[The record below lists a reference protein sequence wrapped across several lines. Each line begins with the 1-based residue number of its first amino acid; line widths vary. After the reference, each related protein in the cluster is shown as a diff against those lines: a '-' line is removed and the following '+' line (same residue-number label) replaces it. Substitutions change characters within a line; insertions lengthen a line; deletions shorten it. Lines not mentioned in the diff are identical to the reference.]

1 MKRICKYTLIILC
14 AFWITK
20 SSAQTKVLN
29 SLLPITTIKYETDSV
44 LVSVPVGKN
53 MGVKINQSG
62 GVLTKYYVGDEYE
75 SRNNQIIGT
84 VTIRQVF
91 DTFALGAFFYS
102 SSVDTDSIQVFHN
115 DLVSLDLQIPEDT
128 YVGILAQL
136 KSFNIDLSYPM
147 DSESRAD
154 SKTRFYD
161 WNTIV
166 RIKNW
171 EDEKKILNQML
182 KELKITGSLYNDSAA
197 FPSFYERYESGR
209 FDGYA
214 LIEMLTKSDLLD
226 VVMFLEF
233 VSDFPYKYIGY
244 NFFLDETFAT
254 WGINKTPLPSK
265 IEKPLQQFYS
275 NTINER
281 DDWGHPYYLLQIKDK
296 KNWLDDFSLKDTLED
311 YNALI
316 DLWKFQENDSL
327 INDVRILKINYL
339 NTDYKEILKV
349 TDEIMSSNDRGVDNS
364 MWWSRAA
371 AQYMLKDYENA
382 IISFDSANLL
392 IEHSSVYAYRA
403 WSRMFLGNWKD
414 ARDDIRKAYSLDT
427 LHPFWS
433 ALMGNMFLLM
443 NQKDSASFYYT
454 KSLVNMGS
462 QSEFKA
468 VTDDFDVFLKRG
480 WHEENSKYFKDFF
493 ATYYDTSHL
502 RERLLSNDFFNQML
516 NIDDDYAQKLP
527 LIDSAIYYE
536 QMNPYAR
543 MDKLRMYYRWKGY
556 SYFKL
561 IDYPRSLYFYEKAL
575 EINLNHIMDADDLF
589 NDYDDLAYLAKL
601 CNDTIKERKY
611 TEFKNGALHKKTG
624 GSERNLF
631 VFNIENTQNKKDSNF
646 FIDKLLHIE
655 NRAFKHKVVRNFER
669 NSVKSLDQQ
678 IDLLLQTAS
687 KEDVFVFYFDGK
699 TYWNQM
705 SGSKGILI
713 GNDSISSEKI
723 QVIFSFLPVQN
734 SLLILDGDQF
744 HFVEDFIIYKEKN
757 TDPAWEIN
765 LHIITNNRGKI
776 RIDST
781 QNGLLSWS
789 LSEIFN
795 QNKTLSSDML
805 KTQTETYLAEK
816 GMFWSVKSYAIGYPF
831 LLYNTRME
839 EKVSNPDN
847 RTRGAAVEYIEE
859 NTLAENKEKPSGSY
873 ALVFGINEYKYWNSL
888 KNPINDARAI
898 HQILSQ
904 KYGFESR
911 LILNATALEMEASI
925 RSVKNLNAER
935 IVVFYAGHGFFEEET
950 QNGFLVLSDSKLS
963 ENDPKKTSY
972 YDYYR
977 LVTFL
982 ENLKCKNILLVLD
995 ACFSGTIEKN
1005 GKNLGEGICI
1015 EDNSGGNGFSKDMYL
1030 NLTDSVFI
1038 ARHMR
1043 CHNMKFI
1050 TSGGKE
1056 YVPDGSGEHSPFAS
1070 KLIEVLQK
1078 DSRVLSYSEIRSGLL
1093 RVDPQ
1098 PRFGRF
1104 GTDAASSEFLLVPL
1118 KKL

>member
-1 MKRICKYTLIILC
+1 MKRICQFSLLILC
-14 AFWITK
+14 SLLITYA
-20 SSAQTKVLN
+20 SAQTKILN
-29 SLLPITTIKYETDSV
+29 SLLPLTTTKYVSDSV
-44 LVSVPVGKN
+44 LVRVPVGKN

-62 GVLTKYYVGDEYE
+62 GVLTKYYAGDEYE

-91 DTFALGAFFYS
+91 DTFALGTFIYS
-102 SSVDTDSIQVFHN
+102 SSVDTNLIQIFHN
-115 DLVSLDLQIPEDT
+115 DLVSLDLQIPVNT

-136 KSFNIDLSYPM
+136 KSLNIELSFPK
-147 DSESRAD
+147 DADSRANT
-154 SKTRFYD
+154 KTSFYD

-166 RIKNW
+166 NIKSW
-171 EDEKKILNQML
+171 EDEKIILNQML
-182 KELKITGSLYNDSAA
+182 QELKITGSLFSDSAA
-197 FPSFYERYESGR
+197 YPSFYQRYESGR

-214 LIEMLTKSDLLD
+214 LIEMLTQSDCLD
-226 VVMFLEF
+226 VVMFLDF

-254 WGINKTPLPSK
+254 WGINQTPLPSEIDK
-265 IEKPLQQFYS
+265 SLRKFYS
-275 NTINER
+275 NTISTPN
-281 DDWGHPYYLLQIKDK
+281 DWGNPFYLLQIKDK
-296 KNWLDDFSLKDTLED
+296 KKWLDDFPLKDTLND

-316 DLWKFQENDSL
+316 DLWRFQENDSL
-327 INDVRILKINYL
+327 INYVRILKINYL
-339 NTDYKEILKV
+339 NIDYKEILKV
-349 TDEIMSSNDRGVDNS
+349 TDEILSSNDKSVDNS

-382 IISFDSANLL
+382 IISFDSANVL

-414 ARDDIRKAYSLDT
+414 AREDIRKAYSLDT

-454 KSLVNMGS
+454 KSLVNMS
-462 QSEFKA
+462 SESEFKA

-480 WHEENSKYFKDFF
+480 WQEENSAYYKDFF
-493 ATYYDTSHL
+493 STYYDTSGL
-502 RERLLSNDFFNQML
+502 RARLFSNDFFNQML
-516 NIDDDYAQKLP
+516 DIDDDYAQKLP

-536 QMNPYAR
+536 QKYPYAR
-543 MDKLRMYYRWKGY
+543 MDKLRMYNRWKGY

-561 IDYPRSLYFYEKAL
+561 MNYTKSLHFYEKAL
-575 EINLNHIMDADDLF
+575 EINLNHLMDADDFF

-601 CNDTIKERKY
+601 CKDTIKEKKY
-611 TEFKNGALHKKTG
+611 TEFKNGALHKKT
-624 GSERNLF
+624 STSDRNLF
-631 VFNIENTQNKKDSNF
+631 VFNIENTQIKKDSSF
-646 FIDKLLHIE
+646 FIEKLLQSD
-655 NRAFKHKVVRNFER
+655 NRAFKHKAVRNFEQ

-678 IDLLLQTAS
+678 IDGLLQTAS
-687 KEDVFVFYFDGK
+687 KEDVFVFYFEGK
-699 TYWNQM
+699 TYWNPM
-705 SGSKGILI
+705 TGSKGILI
-713 GNDSISSEKI
+713 GNDSISSEKLQI
-723 QVIFSFLPVQN
+723 IFSFLPVQN
-734 SLLILDGDQF
+734 CLLILDGDQF
-744 HFVEDFIIYKEKN
+744 QFVEDFIIYKEKN
-757 TDPAWEIN
+757 TDPAWDIN
-765 LHIITNNRGKI
+765 LHIITNNREKI

-781 QNGLLSWS
+781 QSGLLTWS
-789 LSEIFN
+789 LTEIFD

-805 KTQTETYLAEK
+805 KTHTETYLAGK

-831 LLYNTRME
+831 LLFNTRIE
-839 EKVSNPDN
+839 EKVHNPGN
-847 RTRGAAVEYIEE
+847 RTRGAAVEYFEE

-873 ALVFGINEYKYWNSL
+873 ALVFGINDYKYWNSL

-925 RSVKNLNAER
+925 RSIKNLNAER

-982 ENLKCKNILLVLD
+982 ENLKCKNILLVID

-1005 GKNLGEGICI
+1005 GKNLGEGICSQ
-1015 EDNSGGNGFSKDMYL
+1015 DHSGDKGFSKDMYL
-1030 NLTDSVFI
+1030 NLSDSVFI

-1043 CHNMKFI
+1043 CHNLKFI

-1070 KLIEVLQK
+1070 KLIEILQK

-1104 GTDAASSEFLLVPL
+1104 GTDAASSEFS
-1118 KKL
+1118 